1 MIIHELG
8 SIIDLCRVVCLVV
21 KNVPV
26 FFLRIGGQLFRCI
39 QVGVLAAWRCW
50 GLEGKGRKV

>member
-1 MIIHELG
+1 MSRGE
-8 SIIDLCRVVCLVV
+8 
-21 KNVPV
+21 KVPV